1 MEIVKRKNNM
11 SNINNETITEYK
23 QKLDVFLEK
32 VEELKSNIVD
42 RDIIIKEEDK
52 NSYHISNVLDAK
64 LIDVLL
70 KIINPTEHYHYF
82 SINYFYEGLINT
94 GPLDNQDS
102 IIFMM
107 WVFACLLEEQ
117 FFVSRTDKAEKWLTT
132 ILEGNY
138 IVYLQNKRQKTEI
151 AIQLDSYH
159 KNFLR
164 TKLPFLIQQEKYKK
178 IEKQINNPEGE
189 FNKLLGELSQKETE
203 INNKLEDYTTRTE
216 EIAKFIKELK
226 EKLNFAGLGSAF
238 NQLKE
243 DKNSSK
249 NAIRN
254 WLIFFFLLLCG
265 IPLYSIGN
273 LNFIDNS
280 SWLKIIPFITLEII
294 FLYIFRLLYQ
304 QYLFVKSELLQ
315 IDLRYNLCAFIEG
328 YMEFKK
334 EHKDETIELFEKL
347 IFSNIISD
355 EKKVP
360 STVDGLDTLA
370 KLISEIKK

>member
-1 MEIVKRKNNM
+1 M